1 MRKPFQTVLLLIL
14 ALLVS
19 VGLTACASAP
29 NTPADTDTPNLSASG
44 EPDAGAAWTPVTIEH
59 AFGTTVIESRPERVV
74 TISWGNQDTPLALGI
89 LPVGISES
97 NYGVTDGGNLLPW
110 TKEKI
115 AELGGT
121 GTTVVF
127 NDTDGLDFEAINE
140 AAPDVILAAYSGLT
154 QEDYDTLSAI
164 APVVAYPQN
173 PWQTLWR
180 DQVTINARAMGF
192 EAEGE
197 ELVAELDALIASTVA
212 KYPRLNGKTAAF
224 VYFDPTDLSTISIYT
239 SGDPRAAFLEDLGLG
254 VAPSVKKLAEGAET
268 FYLQVSAENADKLTD
283 IDILLTWASGDGS
296 DLLAA
301 LQANPLIGSI
311 PAVKNGAIVTFSES
325 PLAAAQTPSALSIP
339 YTIDEY
345 VAVIAKAAENVK

>member
-1 MRKPFQTVLLLIL
+1 MHKLYTTALLLL
-14 ALLVS
+14 ALILS
-19 VGLTACASAP
+19 VGLIACTSKSDDAA
-29 NTPADTDTPNLSASG
+29 TDK
-44 EPDAGAAWTPVTIEH
+44 PDADAAWTPVTIEH
-59 AFGTTVIESRPERVV
+59 AFGQTVIESKPERVV

-97 NYGVTDGGNLLPW
+97 NYGVTDGGNILPW

-115 AELGGT
+115 AELGGAD
-121 GTTVVF
+121 TTVVF

-140 AAPDVILAAYSGLT
+140 TEPDVILAAYSGLT

-180 DQVTINARAMGF
+180 DQIKINATALGLKT
-192 EAEGE
+192 EGE
-197 ELVAELDALIASTVA
+197 ALVAELDALIAEAVA
-212 KYPRLNGKTAAF
+212 KYPQLAGKTAAF
-224 VYFDPTDLSTISIYT
+224 AYFDPTDLSTISLYT

-268 FYLQVSAENADKLTD
+268 FFLQVSAENADQLTD

-296 DLLAA
+296 DLLAT

-311 PAVKNGAIVTFSES
+311 PSVKNGAVVTFSES

-345 VAVIAKAAENVK
+345 VETIAKAADKVK